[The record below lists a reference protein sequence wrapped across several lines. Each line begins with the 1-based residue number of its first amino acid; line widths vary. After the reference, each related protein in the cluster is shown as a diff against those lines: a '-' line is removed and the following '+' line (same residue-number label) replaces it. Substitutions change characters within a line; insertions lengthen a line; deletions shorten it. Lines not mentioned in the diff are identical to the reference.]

1 MEVSVNS
8 MEGSAGLMEGSVSFM
23 EGSASMLAF
32 SVGLL
37 LAIGFIFL
45 CLAIFMMITTWK
57 LFEKAGEEGW
67 KSIIPIYSQLVM
79 IKIAFSNQKNWL
91 MAGPFLMVV
100 WSFLPSDNYVSS
112 LIYVIA
118 AGMSIYTSYGFI
130 RRFTDTPLAVFSLF
144 APIIVYPIVAF
155 SSKYEYTP
163 YQKGG
168 L

>member
-1 MEVSVNS
+1 MEVSVS
-8 MEGSAGLMEGSVSFM
+8 GMEGSVSFM
-23 EGSASMLAF
+23 EGSAGVLAL
-32 SVGLL
+32 SIGLV
-37 LAIGFIFL
+37 LAICFILL
-45 CLAIFMMITTWK
+45 CLAIFMMVTTWK

-67 KSIIPIYSQLVM
+67 KSIIPIYSQLIM

-91 MAGPFLMVV
+91 MAGPLLMVV

-112 LIYVIA
+112 LIYAIA

-130 RRFTDTPLAVFSLF
+130 RRFTDTSLAVFSLF
-144 APIIVYPIVAF
+144 APIIVYPIAAF

-168 L
+168 F